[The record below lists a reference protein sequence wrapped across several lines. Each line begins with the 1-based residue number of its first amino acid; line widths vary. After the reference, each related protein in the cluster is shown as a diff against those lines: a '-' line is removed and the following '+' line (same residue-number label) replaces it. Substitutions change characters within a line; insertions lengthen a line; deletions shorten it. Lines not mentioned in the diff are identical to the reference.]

1 MIIENSWKLKSLN
14 KKLTLR
20 DGELHIW
27 RTKVSKNEYNLEFYW
42 NLLSQD
48 EQVRA
53 KEFYFVRDRNRYIIA
68 RGILRSLIANYAGI
82 TPENILF
89 KYTEYGKP
97 YLAVNNDFSEIKF
110 NLAHSKDSI
119 VYAFTQNIDV
129 GIDIE
134 FINKDF
140 VMEDVV
146 NYCCSKQEQS
156 ILQKLSRFEKHY
168 YFYKLWVIKEA
179 LVKAMGIGL
188 SYDLRQIHINF
199 GKNKLINPIN
209 IINND
214 KINWTT
220 DVFLSYND
228 YYSAFAVKNQMEKV
242 FFFTVR
248 E

>member
-1 MIIENSWKLKSLN
+1 MIIETSWKLQSLN
-14 KKLTLR
+14 EKLTLR
-20 DGELHIW
+20 ESELHIW
-27 RTKVSKNEYNLEFYW
+27 RTKVSENECNLDFYW

-53 KEFYFVRDRNRYIIA
+53 KEFCFVRDRNCYIIA
-68 RGILRSLIANYAGI
+68 RGILRSLIARYVDRA
-82 TPENILF
+82 PKNILF

-97 YLAVNNDFSEIKF
+97 YLDVNNDFAEIKF

-119 VYAFTQNIDV
+119 VYAFTKNIDV

-146 NYCCSKQEQS
+146 NYCCSKQEQR
-156 ILQKLSRFEKHY
+156 ILQKLSYCQKYY

-179 LVKAMGIGL
+179 IVKAMGVGL

-199 GKNKLINPIN
+199 SKNKLIDQIN

-220 DVFLSYND
+220 DVFLRAS
-228 YYSAFAVKNQMEKV
+228 
-242 FFFTVR
+242 R
-248 E
+248 